1 MVCCARGAAGRI
13 CRRHTQPQNHA
24 QPNHAV
30 AHTVEPAR
38 ADLAAARSKLD
49 QSEAQVKVSQAS

>member
-1 MVCCARGAAGRI
+1 LIGDI
-13 CRRHTQPQNHA
+13 SHQQNHA